1 MARPRILVVDDEPGM
16 LRTIDRILST
26 RYDVRAVRL
35 PSAALD
41 AANVSSFDVAILD
54 VRMPEMDGF
63 ALMAR
68 LGALQPDLDVIMM
81 TGSTDERDA
90 RLVRAIREK
99 AFFFLTKPFDREVLL
114 TLVQRCLEA
123 RRLSR
128 ENRAHLSR
136 LESELRAAQV
146 FQLSLLPDR
155 TASLHGFE
163 VSFLYE
169 PCDELGGDFCDYVL
183 RDDGPGT
190 ILVSDVSG
198 HGASS
203 AMITGMV
210 KQAFHA
216 AVQEDFTPTAVLER
230 IAAASRLFPDGKY
243 VTATAVRFRP
253 ASTVLEY
260 ANAGHPPGLL
270 LGHDGSVIPLE
281 PSAPMIHP
289 ALPHWHCEQRVAR
302 MERGDQLLLYTD
314 GLTEA
319 RNGDGDDF
327 GFERLVALAPQLARP
342 TTSVEAGSTNLLAA
356 LRRELARFSGGR
368 PLDDDLTLALV
379 RRLPI

>member
-1 MARPRILVVDDEPGM
+1 
-16 LRTIDRILST
+16 
-26 RYDVRAVRL
+26 
-35 PSAALD
+35 
-41 AANVSSFDVAILD
+41 
-54 VRMPEMDGF
+54 
-63 ALMAR
+63 MAR
-68 LGALQPDLDVIMM
+68 LGELQPDLDVIMM

-90 RLVRAIREK
+90 RLIRAIREK

-128 ENRAHLSR
+128 ENRAHVSR
-136 LESELRAAQV
+136 LECELRAAQV
-146 FQLSLLPDR
+146 FQQSLLPDR
-155 TASLHGFE
+155 TASLNGFE

-183 RDDGPGT
+183 RDDAAGAM
-190 ILVSDVSG
+190 LVSDVSG
-198 HGASS
+198 HGAPS

-216 AVQEDFTPTAVLER
+216 AAQEDFAPIAVLER
-230 IAAASRLFPDGKY
+230 IAVASRLFPDGKY
-243 VTATAVRFRP
+243 ITATVVRFGP
-253 ASTVLEY
+253 ASVELEY

-270 LGHDGSVIPLE
+270 LGRDGSVVPLE
-281 PSAPMIHP
+281 SSAPIIHP
-289 ALPHWHCEQRVAR
+289 ALPGWRCEQRVVR

-319 RNGDGDDF
+319 QNGDGDDF
-327 GFERLVALAPQLARP
+327 GFERLVALARQLAGAA
-342 TTSVEAGSTNLLAA
+342 TAGDAGSTTLLAA
-356 LRRELARFSGGR
+356 LRQELASFAGGR

-379 RRLPI
+379 RRL

>member
-1 MARPRILVVDDEPGM
+1 MPRERILVVDDEPGM
-16 LRTIDRILST
+16 LRTIERILST
-26 RYDVRAVRL
+26 RYDVRASRL
-35 PSAALD
+35 PSAGLD
-41 AANVSSFDVAILD
+41 AARAGSFDVAILD

-68 LGALQPDLDVIMM
+68 LGELQPDLDVIMM

-90 RLVRAIREK
+90 RLIRAIREK

-128 ENRAHLSR
+128 ENRAHVSR
-136 LESELRAAQV
+136 LECELQAAQV
-146 FQLSLLPDR
+146 FQQSLLPDR
-155 TASLHGFE
+155 IAALNGFE

-183 RDDGPGT
+183 RDAAPGAML
-190 ILVSDVSG
+190 ISDVSG
-198 HGASS
+198 HGAPS

-216 AVQEDFTPTAVLER
+216 AVQEDLAPIAVLER

-243 VTATAVRFRP
+243 ITATAVRFAP

-260 ANAGHPPGLL
+260 ASAGHPPGLL
-270 LGHDGSVIPLE
+270 LGIDGSVVLLE
-281 PSAPMIHP
+281 SSAPLIHP
-289 ALPHWHCEQRVAR
+289 ALPEWHCEQRVVR

-319 RNGDGDDF
+319 QNGDGDEF
-327 GFERLVALAPQLARP
+327 GYERMVALVSQLTGP
-342 TTSVEAGSTNLLAA
+342 TTSVDAGRTDLLAA
-356 LRRELARFSGGR
+356 LRQELARFAGGR

-379 RRLPI
+379 RRL

>member
-1 MARPRILVVDDEPGM
+1 M
-16 LRTIDRILST
+16 LRTIERILST

-35 PSAALD
+35 PSEGLAAAD
-41 AANVSSFDVAILD
+41 ADSFDVAILD

-68 LGALQPDLDVIMM
+68 LGVLQPDLDVIMM

-90 RLVRAIREK
+90 RLIRAIREK

-123 RRLSR
+123 RRLTR

-136 LESELRAAQV
+136 LECELRAARV
-146 FQLSLLPDR
+146 FQQSLLPDR
-155 TASLHGFE
+155 TASLNGFE

-183 RDDGPGT
+183 RDDAAGAL
-190 ILVSDVSG
+190 LVSDVSG
-198 HGASS
+198 HGAPA

-216 AVQEDFTPTAVLER
+216 ALQEDFSPAAVLER
-230 IAAASRLFPDGKY
+230 IASASRLFPDGKY
-243 VTATAVRFRP
+243 VTATSVRFWP
-253 ASTVLEY
+253 ASRTLEY
-260 ANAGHPPGLL
+260 ASAGHPPGLL
-270 LGHDGSVIPLE
+270 LGHDGSMAPLE

-289 ALPHWHCEQRVAR
+289 SLPAWHCEQRVVR

-319 RNGDGDDF
+319 RNGDGEEF
-327 GFERLVALAPQLARP
+327 GFERLVALVPQLAGP
-342 TTSVEAGSTNLLAA
+342 ATSVDAGGTSLLAR
-356 LRRELARFSGGR
+356 LRQELARFAGGR

-379 RRLPI
+379 RRL

>member
-1 MARPRILVVDDEPGM
+1 MSRPKILVVDDEPGM
-16 LRTIDRILST
+16 LRMIERILSNK
-26 RYDVRAVRL
+26 YDVRAARL
-35 PSAALD
+35 PGAALEAATAGSFD
-41 AANVSSFDVAILD
+41 AAIID

-68 LGALQPDLDVIMM
+68 LGELQPDLDVIMM

-90 RLVRAIREK
+90 RLIRAIREK

-136 LESELRAAQV
+136 LESELLAAQI
-146 FQLSLLPDR
+146 FQQSLLPAR
-155 TASLHGFE
+155 TASLNGFE
-163 VSFLYE
+163 IEFVYE

-183 RDDGPGT
+183 REGCPGA

-216 AVQEDFTPTAVLER
+216 AVQENYAPASVLTR
-230 IAAASRLFPDGKY
+230 IAEASQLFPDGKY
-243 VTATAVRFRP
+243 VTATAVRLQP
-253 ASTVLEY
+253 ESPEIEY
-260 ANAGHPPGLL
+260 ASGGHPPGILL
-270 LGHDGSVIPLE
+270 RRDGSILALDAT
-281 PSAPMIHP
+281 APIIHP
-289 ALPHWHCEQRVAR
+289 ALPQWQSGQRRVR
-302 MERGDQLLLYTD
+302 MEPGDQLLLYTD

-319 RNGDGDDF
+319 QNGDGDDF
-327 GFERLVALAPQLARP
+327 GFERLVAMAPQFAC
-342 TTSVEAGSTNLLAA
+342 AGSGQPESPRMLDA
-356 LRRELARFSGGR
+356 LRQELARFAGGR

-379 RRLPI
+379 RRL

>member
-16 LRTIDRILST
+16 LRTIERIISA

-35 PSAALD
+35 PSAALE
-41 AANVSSFDVAILD
+41 AAGAGSFDAAILD

-68 LGALQPDLDVIMM
+68 LGELQPDLDVIMM

-90 RLVRAIREK
+90 RLIRAIREK
-99 AFFFLTKPFDREVLL
+99 AFFFLTKPFDRDVLL

-128 ENRAHLSR
+128 ENRAHVSR
-136 LESELRAAQV
+136 LESELRAAQA
-146 FQLSLLPDR
+146 FQQSLLPDR
-155 TASLHGFE
+155 TASLNGFE

-183 RDDGPGT
+183 RDGAPGA

-198 HGASS
+198 HGAPS

-216 AVQEDFTPTAVLER
+216 ALPEDFAPTAVLER
-230 IAAASRLFPDGKY
+230 IVAASRLFPDGKY
-243 VTATAVRFRP
+243 VTATAVRFSQ
-253 ASTVLEY
+253 ASMVLEY

-270 LGHDGSVIPLE
+270 LGRDGSVVLLE

-289 ALPHWHCEQRVAR
+289 ALPEWHCEQRVVR

-319 RNGDGDDF
+319 QNGDGDDF
-327 GFERLVALAPQLARP
+327 GFERLVALAQSLAGS
-342 TTSVEAGSTNLLAA
+342 TTSVEAGRPDPLSM
-356 LRRELARFSGGR
+356 LRQELARFAGGR

-379 RRLPI
+379 RRL

>member
-16 LRTIDRILST
+16 LRTIERILST

-41 AANVSSFDVAILD
+41 AANAGSFDVAILD

-68 LGALQPDLDVIMM
+68 LEELQPDLDVIMM

-90 RLVRAIREK
+90 RLIRAIREK

-128 ENRAHLSR
+128 ENRAHLFR

-146 FQLSLLPDR
+146 FQQSLLPDR
-155 TASLHGFE
+155 TASLNGFE

-169 PCDELGGDFCDYVL
+169 SCDELGGDFCDYVL
-183 RDDGPGT
+183 RDDVPGA

-216 AVQEDFTPTAVLER
+216 AVHEDFAPKAVLER
-230 IAAASRLFPDGKY
+230 IEVASRLFPDGKY

-253 ASTVLEY
+253 GSTVLEY
-260 ANAGHPPGLL
+260 ASAGHPPGLL
-270 LGHDGSVIPLE
+270 LGYDGSVIPLE
-281 PSAPMIHP
+281 ASATIIHP

-319 RNGDGDDF
+319 QNGDGDDF
-327 GFERLVALAPQLARP
+327 GFERLVALAPQLAGP
-342 TTSVEAGSTNLLAA
+342 TTSVEAGRADLLTA
-356 LRRELARFSGGR
+356 LRQELARFAGGR

-379 RRLPI
+379 RRL

>member
-16 LRTIDRILST
+16 LRTIERILST
-26 RYDVRAVRL
+26 RYDVRAVRI
-35 PSAALD
+35 PSEALAAAEAERFD
-41 AANVSSFDVAILD
+41 AAILD

-68 LGALQPDLDVIMM
+68 LGVLQPDLDVIMM

-90 RLVRAIREK
+90 RLIRAIRER

-123 RRLSR
+123 RRLTR
-128 ENRAHLSR
+128 ENRAHVSR
-136 LESELRAAQV
+136 LECELRAARV
-146 FQLSLLPDR
+146 FQLSLLPD
-155 TASLHGFE
+155 ASASRNGFE

-183 RDDGPGT
+183 RDDAPGA
-190 ILVSDVSG
+190 ILISDVSG
-198 HGASS
+198 HGAPA

-216 AVQEDFTPTAVLER
+216 AVDQDFAPSAVLER
-230 IAAASRLFPDGKY
+230 IAGASRLFPDGKY
-243 VTATAVRFRP
+243 VTATAVRFSSAATTLDY
-253 ASTVLEY
+253 AS
-260 ANAGHPPGLL
+260 AGHPPALL
-270 LGHDGSVIPLE
+270 LGRGGSIVTLD

-289 ALPHWHCEQRVAR
+289 SLPVWSCQQRVVR
-302 MERGDQLLLYTD
+302 MEVGDQLLLYTD

-319 RNGDGDDF
+319 QNSEGDEF
-327 GFERLVALAPQLARP
+327 GFERLVAILPQLAGP
-342 TTSVEAGSTNLLAA
+342 AASADAGGAALLAA
-356 LRRELARFSGGR
+356 LRQELARFAGGR

-379 RRLPI
+379 RRL

>member
-1 MARPRILVVDDEPGM
+1 MPRPRILVVDDEPGM
-16 LRTIDRILST
+16 LRTIDRILSS

-41 AANVSSFDVAILD
+41 AASAGSFDVAILD

-68 LGALQPDLDVIMM
+68 LGELQPDLDVIMM

-90 RLVRAIREK
+90 RLIRAIRER
-99 AFFFLTKPFDREVLL
+99 AFFFLTKPFDREVVL

-123 RRLSR
+123 RRLTR

-146 FQLSLLPDR
+146 FQLSLLPER
-155 TASLHGFE
+155 TASLNGFE
-163 VSFLYE
+163 VAFLYE

-183 RDDGPGT
+183 RDHGPGVV
-190 ILVSDVSG
+190 LVSDVSG

-216 AVQEDFTPTAVLER
+216 ADREDYAPVAVLER
-230 IAAASRLFPDGKY
+230 IAAASRIFPDGKY
-243 VTATAVRFRP
+243 VTAAAVRFRP
-253 ASTVLEY
+253 TSTELEY
-260 ANAGHPPGLL
+260 AGAGHPPALL
-270 LGHDGSVIPLE
+270 LRRDGSFVPLDS
-281 PSAPMIHP
+281 SAPIIHP
-289 ALPHWHCEQRVAR
+289 ALPHWRCEQRIVH

-319 RNGDGDDF
+319 QNSEGEEF
-327 GFERLVALAPQLARP
+327 GFERLLAFVPQLAGP
-342 TTSVEAGSTNLLAA
+342 TAKVAATAADRLGLL
-356 LRRELARFSGGR
+356 RQELVRFAGGR

-379 RRLPI
+379 RRL

>member
-1 MARPRILVVDDEPGM
+1 MSRPRILVVDDEPGM
-16 LRTIDRILST
+16 LRTIERILST

-41 AANVSSFDVAILD
+41 AVNAGTFDVAILD

-68 LGALQPDLDVIMM
+68 LGERQPDLDVIVM

-90 RLVRAIREK
+90 RLIRAIRER

-128 ENRAHLSR
+128 ENRAHVSR
-136 LESELRAAQV
+136 LECELQAAQV
-146 FQLSLLPDR
+146 FQRSLLPDR
-155 TASLHGFE
+155 TASLNGFD

-169 PCDELGGDFCDYVL
+169 SCDELGGDFCDYVL
-183 RDDGPGT
+183 RDGSPGA

-216 AVQEDFTPTAVLER
+216 AVQEDYAPAAVLER
-230 IAAASRLFPDGKY
+230 IVEASRLFPDGKY

-253 ASTVLEY
+253 ESSEVEY
-260 ANAGHPPGLL
+260 ASGGHPPGLL
-270 LGHDGSVIPLE
+270 LLLDGSIVSLD
-281 PSAPMIHP
+281 STAPMIHP
-289 ALPHWHCEQRVAR
+289 ALPHWQCEQRTVR

-319 RNGDGDDF
+319 QNGDGDDF
-327 GFERLVALAPQLARP
+327 GFDRLLALAPQFARP
-342 TTSVEAGSTNLLAA
+342 TPSAQAGSPDMLAL
-356 LRRELARFSGGR
+356 LRRELASFAGGR

-379 RRLPI
+379 RRM

>member
-1 MARPRILVVDDEPGM
+1 MSRPRILVVDDEPGM
-16 LRTIDRILST
+16 LRTIERILST

-41 AANVSSFDVAILD
+41 AVNAGTFEVAILD

-68 LGALQPDLDVIMM
+68 LGERQPDLDVIMM

-90 RLVRAIREK
+90 RLIRAIREK

-128 ENRAHLSR
+128 ENRAHVSR
-136 LESELRAAQV
+136 LESELQAAQV
-146 FQLSLLPDR
+146 FQQSLLPGR
-155 TASLHGFE
+155 TASLNGFE

-183 RDDGPGT
+183 RDDAPGA

-198 HGASS
+198 HGAPS

-216 AVQEDFTPTAVLER
+216 ASQEEFAPTAILER
-230 IAAASRLFPDGKY
+230 IVAASRLFPDGKY
-243 VTATAVRFRP
+243 ITATAVRFRP
-253 ASTVLEY
+253 ASMVLEY
-260 ANAGHPPGLL
+260 ASAGHPPGLL
-270 LGHDGSVIPLE
+270 LSHDGSIVPLE

-289 ALPHWHCEQRVAR
+289 ALPEWHCEQRVLR

-319 RNGDGDDF
+319 QNGDADDF
-327 GFERLVALAPQLARP
+327 GFERLVALASQFAGPI
-342 TTSVEAGSTNLLAA
+342 SVEAGSANLLAT
-356 LRRELARFSGGR
+356 LRQELARFAGGR

-379 RRLPI
+379 RRL

>member
-1 MARPRILVVDDEPGM
+1 MPRPRILVVDDEPGM
-16 LRTIDRILST
+16 VRTIERILST

-41 AANVSSFDVAILD
+41 AAHAGSFDVAILD

-68 LGALQPDLDVIMM
+68 LGELQPDLDVIMM

-90 RLVRAIREK
+90 RLIRAIREK

-123 RRLSR
+123 RRLTR

-146 FQLSLLPDR
+146 FQQSLLPDR
-155 TASLHGFE
+155 TGSLNGFE

-183 RDDGPGT
+183 RDDVPGAM
-190 ILVSDVSG
+190 LVSDVSG

-216 AVQEDFTPTAVLER
+216 AEKEAFAPAAVLER
-230 IAAASRLFPDGKY
+230 IAAASRIFPGGKY

-253 ASTVLEY
+253 ASTLLEY
-260 ANAGHPPGLL
+260 ASAGHPPGLL
-270 LGHDGSVIPLE
+270 LRSDGSIEALE
-281 PSAPMIHP
+281 ASAPIIHP
-289 ALPHWHCEQRVAR
+289 ALPQWHCEQRAVR
-302 MERGDQLLLYTD
+302 METGDQLLLYTD

-319 RNGDGDDF
+319 QNGDGEEF
-327 GFERLVALAPQLARP
+327 GFERLVALALQLAQP
-342 TTSVEAGSTNLLAA
+342 AAVAAPAGPDLLAA
-356 LRRELARFSGGR
+356 LRQELARFAGGR

-379 RRLPI
+379 QRL

>member
-1 MARPRILVVDDEPGM
+1 MPRPRILVVDDEPGM
-16 LRTIDRILST
+16 LRTIERILSGQ
-26 RYDVRAVRL
+26 YDVRAVRL
-35 PSAALD
+35 PSQGLAAAD
-41 AANVSSFDVAILD
+41 AESFDAAILD

-68 LGALQPDLDVIMM
+68 LGVLQPDLDVIMM
-81 TGSTDERDA
+81 TGSTDERDV
-90 RLVRAIREK
+90 RLIRAIREK

-136 LESELRAAQV
+136 LERELRAAQV
-146 FQLSLLPDR
+146 FQQSLLPDR
-155 TASLHGFE
+155 TASLNGFE
-163 VSFLYE
+163 ISFLYE

-183 RDDGPGT
+183 RDDAAGA
-190 ILVSDVSG
+190 ILISDVSG
-198 HGASS
+198 HGAPA

-216 AVQEDFTPTAVLER
+216 ATLEDFAPTAVLER
-230 IAAASRLFPDGKY
+230 IVGASRLFPDGKY
-243 VTATAVRFRP
+243 ITATSVRFRP
-253 ASTVLEY
+253 ASKTLEY
-260 ANAGHPPGLL
+260 ASAGHPPGLL
-270 LGHDGSVIPLE
+270 LGHDGLVIPLE

-289 ALPHWHCEQRVAR
+289 SLPEWHCEQRVVR
-302 MERGDQLLLYTD
+302 MESGDQLLLYTD

-319 RNGDGDDF
+319 QNGDGDEF
-327 GFERLVALAPQLARP
+327 GFERLVALAPQLAGP
-342 TTSVEAGSTNLLAA
+342 TTSPEAGSTGVLAT
-356 LRRELARFSGGR
+356 LRQELARFAGGR

-379 RRLPI
+379 RRL

>member
-1 MARPRILVVDDEPGM
+1 MSRPKILVVDDEPGM
-16 LRTIDRILST
+16 LRTIERILST

-35 PSAALD
+35 PSAALE
-41 AANVSSFDVAILD
+41 AATVSSFDVAILD

-68 LGALQPDLDVIMM
+68 LGERQPDLDVIMM

-90 RLVRAIREK
+90 RLIRAIREK

-128 ENRAHLSR
+128 ENRAHVAR

-146 FQLSLLPDR
+146 FQQSLLPDR
-155 TASLHGFE
+155 SAARNGFE

-183 RDDGPGT
+183 REGAPGA

-198 HGASS
+198 HGAPS

-216 AVQEDFTPTAVLER
+216 AESEDFAPSAVLQR
-230 IAAASRLFPDGKY
+230 IEAASRLFPDGKY
-243 VTATAVRFRP
+243 VTAMAVRFAP
-253 ASTVLEY
+253 ASTTLEY
-260 ANAGHPPGLL
+260 ANAGHPPALL
-270 LGHDGSVIPLE
+270 LGRDGSVAALDAT
-281 PSAPMIHP
+281 APMIHP
-289 ALPHWHCEQRVAR
+289 ALPAWTCEQRTVR
-302 MERGDQLLLYTD
+302 MERGDLLLLYTD

-319 RNGDGDDF
+319 QNSDGEDF
-327 GFERLVALAPQLARP
+327 GFERLLALARQFAAATRP
-342 TTSVEAGSTNLLAA
+342 VAVAGAPLLTA
-356 LRRELARFSGGR
+356 LRQELALFAGGR
-368 PLDDDLTLALV
+368 PLDDDVTLALV
-379 RRLPI
+379 QRL

>member
-1 MARPRILVVDDEPGM
+1 MPRPRILVVDDEPGM
-16 LRTIDRILST
+16 LRTIERILST

-35 PSAALD
+35 PSAGLD
-41 AANVSSFDVAILD
+41 AAAVGTFDVAILD

-68 LGALQPDLDVIMM
+68 LGELQPDLDVIMM

-90 RLVRAIREK
+90 RLIRAIREK

-123 RRLSR
+123 RRLSG
-128 ENRAHLSR
+128 ENRAHVSR
-136 LESELRAAQV
+136 LECELRAAQV
-146 FQLSLLPDR
+146 FQQSLLPDR
-155 TASLHGFE
+155 TASLNGFE
-163 VSFLYE
+163 ISFLYE

-183 RDDGPGT
+183 QDDAPVA

-198 HGASS
+198 HGAPS

-216 AVQEDFTPTAVLER
+216 AVQEEFAPTAILER
-230 IAAASRLFPDGKY
+230 IVAASRLFPDGKY

-253 ASTVLEY
+253 ASMVLEY

-270 LGHDGSVIPLE
+270 LSHDGSVVPLE

-289 ALPHWHCEQRVAR
+289 ALPEWHSELRALP
-302 MERGDQLLLYTD
+302 MEKGDQLLLYTD

-319 RNGDGDDF
+319 QNGDGDDF
-327 GFERLVALAPQLARP
+327 GFERLVALASPFAGP
-342 TTSVEAGSTNLLAA
+342 ISVEAGSANLLTT
-356 LRRELARFSGGR
+356 LRQELARFAGGR

-379 RRLPI
+379 RRL

>member
-1 MARPRILVVDDEPGM
+1 MARERILVVDDEPGM
-16 LRTIDRILST
+16 LRTIERILST

-35 PSAALD
+35 ASAGLD
-41 AANVSSFDVAILD
+41 AAEVGRFDVAILD

-68 LGALQPDLDVIMM
+68 LGEVQPDLDVIMM

-90 RLVRAIREK
+90 RLIRAIRER

-128 ENRAHLSR
+128 DNRAHVSR
-136 LESELRAAQV
+136 LECELRAAQV
-146 FQLSLLPDR
+146 FQQSLLPDR
-155 TASLHGFE
+155 TASLNGFE

-169 PCDELGGDFCDYVL
+169 PCVELGGDFCDYVL
-183 RDDGPGT
+183 RDNAPGAM
-190 ILVSDVSG
+190 LVSDVSG
-198 HGASS
+198 HGAPS

-216 AVQEDFTPTAVLER
+216 AVQEDFAPTAVLER
-230 IAAASRLFPDGKY
+230 IVAASRLFPDGKY
-243 VTATAVRFRP
+243 VTATVVRFSP
-253 ASTVLEY
+253 ASFVLEY
-260 ANAGHPPGLL
+260 ASAGHPPGLL
-270 LGHDGSVIPLE
+270 LGKDGSAVSLDS
-281 PSAPMIHP
+281 SAPLIHP
-289 ALPHWHCEQRVAR
+289 ALPEWHCEQRVVR

-319 RNGDGDDF
+319 QNGEGDDF
-327 GFERLVALAPQLARP
+327 GFERLVALAPRLAGVV
-342 TTSVEAGSTNLLAA
+342 TSVEAGSTGLLDT
-356 LRRELARFSGGR
+356 LRRGSRAPQADGLSAG
-368 PLDDDLTLALV
+368 TT
-379 RRLPI
+379 

>member
-1 MARPRILVVDDEPGM
+1 MPRSRILVVDDEPGM
-16 LRTIDRILST
+16 LRTIDRILSS

-41 AANVSSFDVAILD
+41 AANAGSFDVAILD

-68 LGALQPDLDVIMM
+68 LGELQPDLDVIMM

-90 RLVRAIREK
+90 RLIRAIREK

-136 LESELRAAQV
+136 LEAELRAAQV

-155 TASLHGFE
+155 TASLNGFE

-169 PCDELGGDFCDYVL
+169 PCVELGGDFCDYVL
-183 RDDGPGT
+183 RDNTPGVVL
-190 ILVSDVSG
+190 ISDVSG

-216 AVQEDFTPTAVLER
+216 AEQEDYAPAAVLER
-230 IAAASRLFPDGKY
+230 IADASRIFPDGKY

-253 ASTVLEY
+253 TSTELEY
-260 ANAGHPPGLL
+260 ASAGHPPGLL
-270 LGHDGSVIPLE
+270 LRRDGSIVPLDA
-281 PSAPMIHP
+281 SAPIIHP
-289 ALPHWHCEQRVAR
+289 ALPHWRCEQRVVH

-319 RNGDGDDF
+319 QNGEGDEF
-327 GFERLVALAPQLARP
+327 GFERLLALAPHLTDQTTEVAATGADRLAM
-342 TTSVEAGSTNLLAA
+342 
-356 LRRELARFSGGR
+356 LRQEIARFAGGR

-379 RRLPI
+379 RRL

>member
-16 LRTIDRILST
+16 LRTIERVLSA
-26 RYDVRAVRL
+26 RYDLRAVRL
-35 PSAALD
+35 PVEALAA
-41 AANVSSFDVAILD
+41 AEVEHFDVAILD

-68 LGALQPDLDVIMM
+68 LGVLQPDLDVIMM

-90 RLVRAIREK
+90 RLIRAIRDR

-114 TLVQRCLEA
+114 TLVHRCLEA
-123 RRLSR
+123 RRLTR
-128 ENRAHLSR
+128 ENRAHVSR
-136 LESELRAAQV
+136 LECELRAARV
-146 FQLSLLPDR
+146 FQLSLLPDA
-155 TASLHGFE
+155 TASRNGFA

-169 PCDELGGDFCDYVL
+169 PCVELGGDFCDYVL
-183 RDDGPGT
+183 RDEAPGA

-198 HGASS
+198 HGAPA

-216 AVQEDFTPTAVLER
+216 ALDDDFAPAAVLDR
-230 IAAASRLFPDGKY
+230 IAGASRLFPDGKY
-243 VTATAVRFRP
+243 VTATAVRFDP
-253 ASTVLEY
+253 GAATLDY
-260 ANAGHPPGLL
+260 ANAGHPPALL
-270 LGHDGSVIPLE
+270 VGRDGSIVRLD

-289 ALPHWHCEQRVAR
+289 SLPAWQCEQRLVP
-302 MERGDQLLLYTD
+302 MEVGDQLLLYTD

-319 RNGDGDDF
+319 QNSEGDEF
-327 GFERLVALAPQLARP
+327 GFERLVALLPQLAR
-342 TTSVEAGSTNLLAA
+342 TAASGEAGGTSLLDV
-356 LRRELARFSGGR
+356 LRQELARFAGGR

-379 RRLPI
+379 RRL

>member
-1 MARPRILVVDDEPGM
+1 MSRPRILVVDDEPGM
-16 LRTIDRILST
+16 LRAIERILSS

-41 AANVSSFDVAILD
+41 AASGSRFDVAILD

-68 LGALQPDLDVIMM
+68 LGELQPDLDVIMM

-90 RLVRAIREK
+90 RLIRAIREK

-114 TLVQRCLEA
+114 TLLQRCLEA
-123 RRLSR
+123 RRLGR
-128 ENRAHLSR
+128 ENRAHVFR
-136 LESELRAAQV
+136 LECELRAAQV
-146 FQLSLLPDR
+146 FQQSLLPER
-155 TASLHGFE
+155 TAALNGFE

-183 RDDGPGT
+183 REDAPGA
-190 ILVSDVSG
+190 ILISDVSG
-198 HGASS
+198 HGAPS

-216 AVQEDFTPTAVLER
+216 AIQEKFAPTAVLER
-230 IAAASRLFPDGKY
+230 IATASRLFPDGKY
-243 VTATAVRFRP
+243 VTATAVRFDRN
-253 ASTVLEY
+253 SRMLEY
-260 ANAGHPPGLL
+260 ACAGHPPGLL
-270 LGHDGSVIPLE
+270 LASNGSMARLETTAPL
-281 PSAPMIHP
+281 IHP
-289 ALPHWHCEQRVAR
+289 ALPEWRCEQRTVR

-314 GLTEA
+314 GLPEA
-319 RNGDGDDF
+319 QNVDGDEF
-327 GFERLVALAPQLARP
+327 GFERLAALASQLSAP
-342 TTSVEAGSTNLLAA
+342 AISGKAADAPLLTTLRQALA
-356 LRRELARFSGGR
+356 EFSGGR

-379 RRLPI
+379 QRL

>member
-16 LRTIDRILST
+16 LRTIERILSA

-41 AANVSSFDVAILD
+41 AANVDSFDVAILD

-68 LGALQPDLDVIMM
+68 LGELQPDLDVIMM

-90 RLVRAIREK
+90 RLIRAIRER

-136 LESELRAAQV
+136 LESELRAAQI
-146 FQLSLLPDR
+146 FQQSLLPDR
-155 TASLHGFE
+155 TASLNGFE
-163 VSFLYE
+163 ISFLYE
-169 PCDELGGDFCDYVL
+169 PCDELGGDFCDYIL
-183 RDDGPGT
+183 RVDAPGA

-198 HGASS
+198 HGAPS

-216 AVQEDFTPTAVLER
+216 AVQDDFAPTAVLER

-243 VTATAVRFRP
+243 ITATAVRFKP
-253 ASTVLEY
+253 ASRVLEY
-260 ANAGHPPGLL
+260 ASAGHPPGLL
-270 LGHDGSVIPLE
+270 LANDGSVVLLE
-281 PSAPMIHP
+281 SSAPMIHP
-289 ALPHWHCEQRVAR
+289 ALPEWRCEQRVVR
-302 MERGDQLLLYTD
+302 LERGDQLLLYTD

-319 RNGDGDDF
+319 QNGDGDEF
-327 GFERLVALAPQLARP
+327 GFERLVALVPQLAGL
-342 TTSVEAGSTNLLAA
+342 TTSVEAGSTARLAM
-356 LRRELARFSGGR
+356 LRQELARFAGGR

-379 RRLPI
+379 RRR